1 MKENIRKHIESL
13 FADAP
18 KTRKA
23 IELKEELTQNTI
35 EKYEDLISEGYREED
50 AFQNVI
56 SSIGDVNELFEVL
69 ADKNLLTL
77 SEADRKKKAI
87 LTAVSAGLY
96 IFAGVVFLACHLIM
110 QISPAFTLG
119 YGCFDYNI
127 LGLILAGLIC
137 IAPTC
142 MLIYANH
149 MYPSFREEENSLVE
163 DYKKARY
170 TANRRKAVRNS
181 ISLLIWTIT
190 VTYYFIFSFASWQWM
205 YSWIIFLVGACIQ
218 VMALLILNLRNKD

>member
-1 MKENIRKHIESL
+1 MKENIRKHIDGL

-110 QISPAFTLG
+110 QISPVLTLG
-119 YGCFDYNI
+119 YGYFDYNL

-149 MYPSFREEENSLVE
+149 MYPSFREDENSLGE
-163 DYKKARY
+163 E
-170 TANRRKAVRNS
+170 
-181 ISLLIWTIT
+181 
-190 VTYYFIFSFASWQWM
+190 
-205 YSWIIFLVGACIQ
+205 
-218 VMALLILNLRNKD
+218 

>member
-1 MKENIRKHIESL
+1 MKEKIRNHIDGL

-23 IELKEELTQNTI
+23 MELKEELTQNTI
-35 EKYEDLISEGYREED
+35 EKYEDLVSEGYREED

-56 SSIGDVNELFEVL
+56 SSIGDVNELFEVME
-69 ADKNLLTL
+69 DKNLLTL
-77 SEADRKKKAI
+77 SEADRKKKAV

-110 QISPAFTLG
+110 QISPVYAPG
-119 YGCFDYNI
+119 YGYFDYNL

-149 MYPSFREEENSLVE
+149 MYPSFREAENSLVE

-170 TANRRKAVRNS
+170 SANRRKAVRNS
-181 ISLLIWTIT
+181 ISLLIWTVT
-190 VTYYFIFSFASWQWM
+190 VTYYFVFSFATWEWM
-205 YSWIIFLVGACIQ
+205 YSWIVFLVGACFQ
-218 VMALLILNLRNKD
+218 VMAILILNLRNKD

>member
-1 MKENIRKHIESL
+1 
-13 FADAP
+13 
-18 KTRKA
+18 
-23 IELKEELTQNTI
+23 
-35 EKYEDLISEGYREED
+35 
-50 AFQNVI
+50 
-56 SSIGDVNELFEVL
+56 
-69 ADKNLLTL
+69 
-77 SEADRKKKAI
+77 
-87 LTAVSAGLY
+87 
-96 IFAGVVFLACHLIM
+96 
-110 QISPAFTLG
+110 
-119 YGCFDYNI
+119 
-127 LGLILAGLIC
+127 
-137 IAPTC
+137 

>member
-35 EKYEDLISEGYREED
+35 EKYEDLISEGYLEED

-77 SEADRKKKAI
+77 SEADTKKKAI
-87 LTAVSAGLY
+87 S
-96 IFAGVVFLACHLIM
+96 
-110 QISPAFTLG
+110 
-119 YGCFDYNI
+119 I
-127 LGLILAGLIC
+127 L
-137 IAPTC
+137 
-142 MLIYANH
+142 
-149 MYPSFREEENSLVE
+149 SFV
-163 DYKKARY
+163 
-170 TANRRKAVRNS
+170 
-181 ISLLIWTIT
+181 
-190 VTYYFIFSFASWQWM
+190 
-205 YSWIIFLVGACIQ
+205 
-218 VMALLILNLRNKD
+218 